1 MYRSFVLLALSLAA
15 GSSSAQKWEF
25 VTYSGNQPAGT
36 GYVSLVESGGEAT
49 FRMVAPNLDQCWA
62 QPLKAE
68 VTRTETLLIIVPRFV
83 FQGCVEQRF
92 QIRLDGKGGLT
103 EFKQNGNWVK
113 SNRDRKLTLAQ

>member
-1 MYRSFVLLALSLAA
+1 MMLLAMLLAS
-15 GSSSAQKWEF
+15 GSSFAQKWEF

-36 GYVSLVESGGEAT
+36 GYVTLVESGGEAT

-68 VTRTETLLIIVPRFV
+68 VTRTNTLLIIVPRFV
-83 FQGCVEQRF
+83 YQGCVEQRF
-92 QIRLDGKGGLT
+92 QIRLDGKGGIT

-113 SNRDRKLTLAQ
+113 SGRDRKLTAAQ